1 MSGLDQRG
9 HALRLA
15 ECVLKGDGNVFVQK
29 VICRILMGILLVGS
43 MMLAGGSVS
52 AAEIPQD
59 KLQEAR
65 EVLFEFE
72 PSWRERE
79 AQGKHSVRLKSGKEV
94 LVTFNITGKWVEEGN
109 AVDFHVYDMIEYGDG
124 SGHSAT
130 VGWYRVCLDSGEIYD
145 TISRKLIYSR
155 AGN

>member
-1 MSGLDQRG
+1 M
-9 HALRLA
+9 
-15 ECVLKGDGNVFVQK
+15 KGDGNVFDQK
-29 VICRILMGILLVGS
+29 VLCRILMGMLLVGS
-43 MMLAGGSVS
+43 MMLAGVSAS

-65 EVLFEFE
+65 ELLFEFE
-72 PSWRERE
+72 PSWQERE

-94 LVTFNITGKWVEEGN
+94 LVTFIIAGKWVEEGN
-109 AVDFHVYDMIEYGDG
+109 AVDFHVYDMIEYADG

>member
-1 MSGLDQRG
+1 
-9 HALRLA
+9 
-15 ECVLKGDGNVFVQK
+15 
-29 VICRILMGILLVGS
+29 MGMLLVGS
-43 MMLAGGSVS
+43 MMLAGVSAS
-52 AAEIPQD
+52 AAEMPQD

-65 EVLFEFE
+65 ELLFEFE

-79 AQGKHSVRLKSGKEV
+79 AKGKHSVRLKSGKEV
-94 LVTFNITGKWVEEGN
+94 LVTFIIVGKWVEEGN
-109 AVDFHVYDMIEYGDG
+109 SVDFHVYDMIEYADG

>member
-1 MSGLDQRG
+1 MPGLDQRG
-9 HALRLA
+9 HVLRLSA
-15 ECVLKGDGNVFVQK
+15 CILKGDRNVFAKK
-29 VICRILMGILLVGS
+29 VVCRILLGLMLVGS
-43 MMLAGGSVS
+43 MMLVGVNAS
-52 AAEIPQD
+52 AAEMPQD

-145 TISRKLIYSR
+145 TIFMKKIYPKE
-155 AGN
+155 

>member
-15 ECVLKGDGNVFVQK
+15 ECILKGDGNVFVQK

-52 AAEIPQD
+52 AAEMPQD
-59 KLQEAR
+59 KLQKAR

-109 AVDFHVYDMIEYGDG
+109 QRENGGFSTVTNRIRYRCLESVDVKLTAVSPLNFSLVSLLWIM
-124 SGHSAT
+124 
-130 VGWYRVCLDSGEIYD
+130 
-145 TISRKLIYSR
+145 LI
-155 AGN
+155 

>member
-1 MSGLDQRG
+1 
-9 HALRLA
+9 
-15 ECVLKGDGNVFVQK
+15 
-29 VICRILMGILLVGS
+29 MGILLVGS

>member
-1 MSGLDQRG
+1 M
-9 HALRLA
+9 A
-15 ECVLKGDGNVFVQK
+15 ECVLKGDGNVFAQK
-29 VICRILMGILLVGS
+29 VICRILIGMLLVGS
-43 MMLAGGSVS
+43 MMLAGVSAS
-52 AAEIPQD
+52 AAEMPQD

-65 EVLFEFE
+65 ELLFEFE

-94 LVTFNITGKWVEEGN
+94 LVTFIIAGKWVEKGN
-109 AVDFHVYDMIEYGDG
+109 SVDFHVYDMIEYADG

-145 TISRKLIYSR
+145 TIFMKKIYPKE
-155 AGN
+155 

>member
-15 ECVLKGDGNVFVQK
+15 ECILKGDGNVFVQK

-43 MMLAGGSVS
+43 MMLAEGSVS
-52 AAEIPQD
+52 AAEMPQD

-72 PSWRERE
+72 
-79 AQGKHSVRLKSGKEV
+79 
-94 LVTFNITGKWVEEGN
+94 
-109 AVDFHVYDMIEYGDG
+109 
-124 SGHSAT
+124 
-130 VGWYRVCLDSGEIYD
+130 
-145 TISRKLIYSR
+145 
-155 AGN
+155 

>member
-1 MSGLDQRG
+1 M
-9 HALRLA
+9 
-15 ECVLKGDGNVFVQK
+15 KGDGNVFDQK
-29 VICRILMGILLVGS
+29 VICRILMGMLLVGS
-43 MMLAGGSVS
+43 MMLAGVSAS

-65 EVLFEFE
+65 ELLFEFE
-72 PSWRERE
+72 PSWQERE

-94 LVTFNITGKWVEEGN
+94 LVTFIIAGKWVEEGN
-109 AVDFHVYDMIEYGDG
+109 AVDFHVYDMIEYADG